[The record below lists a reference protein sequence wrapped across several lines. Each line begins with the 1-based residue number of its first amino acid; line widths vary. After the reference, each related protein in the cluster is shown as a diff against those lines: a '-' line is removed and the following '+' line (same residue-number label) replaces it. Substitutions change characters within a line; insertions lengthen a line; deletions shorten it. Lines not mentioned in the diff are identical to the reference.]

1 MCGRGDHEFLIMLTF
16 RLQNAHVMHL
26 VDALD
31 ADNDAGV
38 CFRRPQQKP
47 ARRAAVQHPVRLVFF
62 CEKERGEESG
72 RE

>member
-1 MCGRGDHEFLIMLTF
+1 MLTF
-16 RLQNAHVMHL
+16 GLQNAHVMHL

-31 ADNDAGV
+31 ADDDAGV

-62 CEKERGEESG
+62 VRRREERERVSECVCVCV
-72 RE
+72 